1 MLSSEMNQPEAMQ
14 LADAF
19 CVEARERIAAH
30 FRALFSASDEKLYK
44 LAMSVLKGEHAWL
57 EQGIVDEAYY
67 HTAAASG
74 EKSTAGGTVNH

>member
-1 MLSSEMNQPEAMQ
+1 MD

-30 FRALFSASDEKLYK
+30 FGALYGPHDEKLYR

-57 EQGIVDEAYY
+57 ERGIVDEAYY
-67 HTAAASG
+67 HDAAATPTASG
-74 EKSTAGGTVNH
+74 NVNR